1 MRCGHR
7 LVYETL
13 DSIDEVWRCQDPK
26 AELSC
31 FYPKLISI
39 ERRFPLAPSCQVLS
53 FSYLP
58 FSTIS
63 YFLCQSHFPDA
74 PQIFHMLMEIHILLS
89 ALTLS
94 FNSLTQA
101 RERPAR
107 AGEEAGGKL
116 KDILHNYRGFLFR

>member
-1 MRCGHR
+1 MSRPKSRIILFLSETPFHR
-7 LVYETL
+7 EEVSPSPVLPSPLFFVFTFL
-13 DSIDEVWRCQDPK
+13 DDI
-26 AELSC
+26 
-31 FYPKLISI
+31 
-39 ERRFPLAPSCQVLS
+39 
-53 FSYLP
+53 
-58 FSTIS
+58 

-101 RERPAR
+101 GERPAR

>member
-1 MRCGHR
+1 MF
-7 LVYETL
+7 LSETPFHGGSPGPIL
-13 DSIDEVWRCQDPK
+13 PS
-26 AELSC
+26 
-31 FYPKLISI
+31 
-39 ERRFPLAPSCQVLS
+39 PL
-53 FSYLP
+53 FLP
-58 FSTIS
+58 FLDDI

-74 PQIFHMLMEIHILLS
+74 PQIFHMLMEIRILLS

-101 RERPAR
+101 GECPSR

>member
-1 MRCGHR
+1 VRCGHR

-13 DSIDEVWRCQDPK
+13 DSIDEVWRSQDQK
-26 AELSC
+26 VELSC
-31 FYPKLISI
+31 FYPKLLSM
-39 ERRFPLAPSCQVLS
+39 EVPLAPSCQVLS

-58 FSTIS
+58 FLDDI

-74 PQIFHMLMEIHILLS
+74 PQIFHMLMEIRILLS

-101 RERPAR
+101 GECPFR

-116 KDILHNYRGFLFR
+116 KDIR